1 MEQEILA
8 RFRVIFIAEHGT
20 REAVVYNSDC
30 SKEQV
35 LQGIRDTYGEDVII
49 LSVEK
54 VTVH

>member
-35 LQGIRDTYGEDVII
+35 LQGIRDAYGEDVII
-49 LSVEK
+49 LSIEK

>member
-1 MEQEILA
+1 MEQEILV
-8 RFRVIFIAEHGT
+8 RFRVVFIAEHDT
-20 REAVVYNSDC
+20 KEAIVYNSDR

-35 LQGIRDTYGEDVII
+35 LQGIRDAYGEDVII

>member
-20 REAVVYNSDC
+20 REAIVYNSDC
-30 SKEQV
+30 SREQV